1 MQMALSILLG
11 VSLVA
16 VVLVLLAGI
25 AVFVRGGEINNR
37 WSVRL
42 MSLRVATQA
51 VALVTM
57 GLLLLLRTN
66 S

>member
-1 MQMALSILLG
+1 MALSILLG